1 VQTPPDVT
9 ARALFDDK
17 APAAH
22 AVLASFQLEQTG
34 SQLRIVD
41 GDGSVYSGYVQL
53 PGIGRRERSAKVGA
67 PAFAGTARAPIEAL
81 KQTTASGLDSDRLA
95 SQSYSFRVAGTN
107 RSLNQQVVFTGDLL
121 PATNLVSLLPAA
133 TNLSI
138 GGVLERYQNTP
149 AQQGQQLLL
158 NSRISGKVVIG
169 THKAVEINALPAS
182 P

>member
-1 VQTPPDVT
+1 
-9 ARALFDDK
+9 
-17 APAAH
+17 
-22 AVLASFQLEQTG
+22 VLASFQLEQTG

-133 TNLSI
+133 SDLST
-138 GGVLERYQNTP
+138 GRVVQTYPAAP
-149 AQQGQQLLL
+149 AQPGRLPLL
-158 NSRISGKVVIG
+158 NSRISGQLVIG
-169 THKAVEINALPAS
+169 AGKAVEINALPAS